1 MSLNTPEFE
10 PRKDEET
17 EGNPLDGRDGQPVEE
32 GSSDD
37 PRTLSTMDPLR
48 DEELEVDELAGHEA
62 QAEGELPLS
71 EADRDAAQQDLEHA
85 GNLRPRDAQPDLND
99 SAGARVE
106 QPNDAAGQEADDQ
119 DALGRPLAQDEPET

>member
-10 PRKDEET
+10 PRKDDEA

-48 DEELEVDELAGHEA
+48 DEELEVDELVGHEA

-71 EADRDAAQQDLEHA
+71 EADRRAAQADMEHA
-85 GNLRPRDAQPDLND
+85 GHVRVSDAQPDLED
-99 SAGARVE
+99 SAGARVP
-106 QPNDAAGQEADDQ
+106 QPNDAAGQEADSLDS
-119 DALGRPLAQDEPET
+119 LGRPLAEDGPQD

>member
-10 PRKDEET
+10 PRKDYEA

-37 PRTLSTMDPLR
+37 PRALSTMDPLR

-62 QAEGELPLS
+62 QAEGELPFS
-71 EADRDAAQQDLEHA
+71 EAERMAAQADMEHA
-85 GNLRPRDAQPDLND
+85 SDVRAGEGQPDLSD
-99 SAGARVE
+99 TAGARVP
-106 QPNDAAGQEADDQ
+106 QPNDAAGQEADGL
-119 DALGRPLAQDEPET
+119 DALGRPLPEDSPQG